1 MSLRFLKVFITV
13 RIAQPERPEPRTFK
27 LHGLTGRG
35 MTRLYLLALLSML
48 ECNLLL
54 STGNLLRKSRDL
66 GLALLLGDGAEEDVH
81 RLEGETI
88 ALGEKEGGG
97 EGDDVEGGEE
107 EQLWNS
113 S

>member
-13 RIAQPERPEPRTFK
+13 RIAQPERPEPRNN
-27 LHGLTGRG
+27 
-35 MTRLYLLALLSML
+35 
-48 ECNLLL
+48 NLLL

-88 ALGEKEGGG
+88 GLGEKEGGG